1 MFPTYRDSVA
11 VMARGVDPVQTMTLF
26 RGDWHGGYDPAKHKV
41 GIQCTPLTTQLLH
54 GVGVA
59 HAAKLRG
66 EDTVV
71 LAMCG
76 DGATSEGDF
85 HEALNFAAV
94 FHLPV
99 VFFVQ
104 NNQYAISVPLAHQ
117 SVAPSLAHK
126 AVGYGMAGERVD
138 GNDVVALLAVLG
150 RAVKLAREG
159 SGPLLVEAHTYRM
172 QAHTNAD
179 DATRYRQDSEVAEW
193 VAKDP
198 LSRMQTYLTDR
209 GLLDDDRAARIAEKA
224 EAVATQLR
232 EGLGEDVPVDPQDL
246 FNYVFSTPTPQLKE
260 QSAMLADEL
269 ARDAASTARRPHNEP
284 HHHHVLRGERQRQR
298 RHRPRSRQGCGHA
311 PEQTGPQ
318 TITLAK
324 ALNTA
329 MADAMHADPSVLV
342 FGEDVGMLGGVFR
355 ITDGLTKTFGQS
367 RCFDTPLAESGIV
380 GMAVGMAMNGMR
392 PVIEMQFDAFAYPA
406 FEQIVSHVAKMH
418 NRTKGA
424 VKLPMVIRV
433 PYAGGIG
440 GVEHHCDSS
449 EAYYA
454 HTAGPEGLHPGHRRR
469 RLPDAPRGHRLRRPR
484 DVHGAQEAVLVQG
497 PGGPGRAA
505 RRARREHRT
514 RDLLRGPRRRR
525 PPRHRRHADRL
536 RARPS
541 RRRSPPPPPPPRKA
555 ARWK

>member
-1 MFPTYRDSVA
+1 MTISADHTAPDQDAKPPTEDAVAEAVRKFGITVEDYMLPARHQIQMVDQEGRLKADREQGTEPGHEYPLPGDDELIAAYEQLVIGRRVNDQNSALVRQGRMAVYPSSHGQEACQVAAALCLSEGDWMFPTYRDSVA

-26 RGDWHGGYDPAKHKV
+26 RGDWHSGYNPAKHKV

-54 GVGVA
+54 AVGVA

-104 NNQYAISVPLAHQ
+104 NNKYAISVPLAHQ

-138 GNDVVALLAVLG
+138 GNDVVALLAVLD

-193 VAKDP
+193 MAKDP
-198 LSRMQTYLTDR
+198 ISRMKTYLTDR
-209 GLLDDDRAARIAEKA
+209 GLLNGDTEAKIAAKA

-232 EGLGEDVPVDPQDL
+232 EGLSEEVPVDPQDL
-246 FNYVFSTPTPQLKE
+246 FRHVFSAPTPQLKE

-269 ARDAASTARRPHNEP
+269 AREATSEEDA
-284 HHHHVLRGERQRQR
+284 
-298 RHRPRSRQGCGHA
+298 
-311 PEQTGPQ
+311 
-318 TITLAK
+318 K
-324 ALNTA
+324 
-329 MADAMHADPSVLV
+329 
-342 FGEDVGMLGGVFR
+342 
-355 ITDGLTKTFGQS
+355 
-367 RCFDTPLAESGIV
+367 
-380 GMAVGMAMNGMR
+380 
-392 PVIEMQFDAFAYPA
+392 
-406 FEQIVSHVAKMH
+406 
-418 NRTKGA
+418 
-424 VKLPMVIRV
+424 
-433 PYAGGIG
+433 
-440 GVEHHCDSS
+440 
-449 EAYYA
+449 
-454 HTAGPEGLHPGHRRR
+454 
-469 RLPDAPRGHRLRRPR
+469 
-484 DVHGAQEAVLVQG
+484 
-497 PGGPGRAA
+497 
-505 RRARREHRT
+505 
-514 RDLLRGPRRRR
+514 
-525 PPRHRRHADRL
+525 
-536 RARPS
+536 
-541 RRRSPPPPPPPRKA
+541 
-555 ARWK
+555 